1 MTLKTL
7 PHVAAAPGLTNSAR
21 SRICRG
27 RTMMEYGAADLEGLA
42 MMGELQLL
50 QRSDYC
56 EAGLHST
63 TGERLSVQTA

>member
-1 MTLKTL
+1 
-7 PHVAAAPGLTNSAR
+7 
-21 SRICRG
+21 
-27 RTMMEYGAADLEGLA
+27 MEYGAADLEGLA